1 MATMNENFFAELLS
15 PKAAKWSAG
24 VAFDRS
30 NGLPLDQWS
39 VFQTK
44 TAAEEYLSNSKAYP
58 GQVIAYAEADGSMT
72 ACVLSQNA
80 EGTALTLKQIG
91 IIPSGDAAT
100 IEVTADGKISIYG
113 FGDATT
119 GYLPRKGEDGKLEWV
134 PISAVVQGDG
144 NKITTLTSED
154 GSVTIT
160 KKTDTDTSLVYDLS
174 VTHPDM
180 PEYAVKKDERAEGA
194 TETTYHL
201 TKGGESVDV
210 AIVVPDAYNDTE
222 LAGRVTDLENNKA
235 DKSTTYTKTEV
246 DEAID
251 AAVEG
256 ILGEDVK
263 EAYNTLKEIQ
273 DLLEGTDGEAID
285 GLIEV
290 ADANKQAIEV
300 LNGDANTAGSVDA
313 KIAAAV
319 APLATTEAL
328 NGVKATAEAAQTAE
342 EVSEAINTALA
353 DYTDTETLNGL
364 LDDKVDDVDLAN
376 YYTKEEADDKY
387 AVATDVARDYATK
400 QEITD
405 AGYAVA
411 ETVNGELAKKLEK
424 VTIAHTSEDVAEGVT
439 YSEDGKTANVV
450 VDAYLKSE
458 VYTKGE
464 TDTAITNKIKEF
476 TGGESAA
483 DVLLALNDYKKANDT
498 EIYGATKVAEWT
510 DAEGK
515 YTPDYTKDS
524 RIDAN
529 HAATQANAQAINNI
543 AVLVGTIGEIS
554 TTTLAGK
561 IGALEAHDAAHAIE
575 FNELNGKVGQNT
587 QDIAKRALAENTYT
601 KGEVDA
607 LLVPL
612 ALAANV
618 YTKDE
623 ADGKFLT
630 KADYTPY
637 DDTAIKKLISDEA
650 ARADAEEKR
659 IVGLVADEAAR
670 ADAAEK
676 VNAKA
681 IADEVARADAEEKRI
696 VGLVEAEA
704 TRADKAEKANKAL
717 IDELD
722 VAVKANAGEI
732 TRVDNVLKAALEN
745 DGEGLDSIKEL
756 ADWINKHGT
765 AAEDMVKAIEK
776 NAADITNIYT
786 PAVGEEEASGLL
798 VEEVARIDGVLAG
811 HKTAI
816 ETTLP
821 SAIAKALEDAK
832 KYADD
837 QDAIALAAAK
847 KYTDDTMVKAD
858 GVTIENKEGTFGVK
872 AISTDLLVQGE
883 IELVLNGGNAALN

>member
-1 MATMNENFFAELLS
+1 MATMNESFFAELLS

-80 EGTALTLKQIG
+80 EGTALTLKPIG
-91 IIPSGDAAT
+91 IIPSGDAKT
-100 IEVTADGKISIYG
+100 IDVTADGQISIYG

-174 VTHPDM
+174 VTHPTV

-201 TKGGESVDV
+201 TKDGENVEV
-210 AIVVPDAYNDTE
+210 AIVVPDAYNDTA

-235 DKSTTYTKTEV
+235 DKSDTYTKTEV

-300 LNGDANTAGSVDA
+300 LNGDANTNGSVA
-313 KIAAAV
+313 KQIADAV

-342 EVSEAINTALA
+342 EVSAAITTALA
-353 DYTDTETLNGL
+353 DYTNTEALNGL
-364 LDDKVDDVDLAN
+364 LDGKVDNADLAN
-376 YYTKEEADDKY
+376 YHTKEEADGKY

-400 QEITD
+400 QEIAD

-424 VTIAHTSEDVAEGVT
+424 VTIAHTSEGVAEGVT

-450 VDAYLKSE
+450 VDAYLKNE

-483 DVLLALNDYKKANDT
+483 DVLIALNDYKKANDT

-510 DAEGK
+510 DSEGV

-529 HAATQANAQAINNI
+529 DAAIKVNAKAINDI
-543 AVLVGTIGEIS
+543 AVLVGSIGDGSE
-554 TTTLAGK
+554 TTLAGK

-575 FNELNGKVGQNT
+575 FGTLSGKVDQNIV
-587 QDIAKRALAENTYT
+587 DIAKKADKETTYT

-607 LLVPL
+607 LLIPL
-612 ALAANV
+612 ALAENV
-618 YTKDE
+618 YTKGE
-623 ADGKFLT
+623 ADNKFLA
-630 KADYTPY
+630 KADYAPY
-637 DDTAIKKLISDEA
+637 DDTAVKKLISDEVT
-650 ARADAEEKR
+650 RADTEEKR
-659 IVGLVADEAAR
+659 IVGLVADNTSAIEAIYKAGEGEAA
-670 ADAAEK
+670 ATGLLAEEIAR
-676 VNAKA
+676 AKA
-681 IADEVARADAEEKRI
+681 
-696 VGLVEAEA
+696 
-704 TRADKAEKANKAL
+704 AEKANADDIVEINAL
-717 IDELD
+717 LNTISDTDD
-722 VAVKANAGEI
+722 V
-732 TRVDNVLKAALEN
+732 TSL
-745 DGEGLDSIKEL
+745 KEL
-756 ADWINKHGT
+756 ALWVQEHET
-765 AAEDMVKAIEK
+765 EVLPVIEQQGK
-776 NAADITNIYT
+776 DI
-786 PAVGEEEASGLL
+786 
-798 VEEVARIDGVLAG
+798 D
-811 HKTAI
+811 
-816 ETTLP
+816 
-821 SAIAKALEDAK
+821 ALELKVNTGDKNVAT
-832 KYADD
+832 YVA
-837 QDAIALAAAK
+837 DAIAAIPMATATTLGFVKSAADVEGKVAVNK
-847 KYTDDTMVKAD
+847 VYVGTD
-858 GVTIENKEGTFGVK
+858 GVGEVK

-883 IELVLNGGNAALN
+883 LELILNGGNAALN

>member
-1 MATMNENFFAELLS
+1 MATMNESFFAELLS

-58 GQVIAYAEADGSMT
+58 GQVIAYAETDGSMT

-80 EGTALTLKQIG
+80 EGTALTLKPIG
-91 IIPSGDAAT
+91 IIPSGDAKT
-100 IEVTADGKISIYG
+100 IEVTADGQISIYG

-174 VTHPDM
+174 VTHPDV
-180 PEYAVKKDERAEGA
+180 PEYAIKKDERAEGA

-201 TKGGESVDV
+201 TKDGENVDV
-210 AIVVPDAYNDTE
+210 AIVVPDAYNDTA

-235 DKSTTYTKTEV
+235 DKSDTYTKTEV
-246 DEAID
+246 DDAID

-256 ILGEDVK
+256 ILGEGIE

-273 DLLEGTDGEAID
+273 DILEGTDGEKID

-300 LNGDANTAGSVDA
+300 LTGAETVEGSVA
-313 KIAAAV
+313 KQIADAV
-319 APLATTEAL
+319 APLATTSELERVEGIA
-328 NGVKATAEAAQTAE
+328 NNKQTAE
-342 EVSEAINTALA
+342 QVSSAISTALA
-353 DYTDTETLNGL
+353 DYTNTETLNGL
-364 LDDKVDDVDLAN
+364 LDGKVDDADLDN
-376 YYTKEEADDKY
+376 YYTKEESDDKY

-400 QEITD
+400 QEIAD

-411 ETVNGELAKKLEK
+411 ETVNAELDKKLEK
-424 VTIAHTSEDVAEGVT
+424 VTIAHTSENVSEGVT

-450 VDAYLKSE
+450 VDTYLKSE

-498 EIYGATKVAEWT
+498 EIYGAAKVAEWT
-510 DAEGK
+510 DDEGV

-529 HAATQANAQAINNI
+529 DAAIKVNAEAINNI
-543 AVLVGTIGEIS
+543 AVLVGTIGDGSE
-554 TTTLAGK
+554 TTLAGK
-561 IGALEAHDAAHAIE
+561 IGALEAHDAAHALE
-575 FNELNGKVGQNT
+575 YSTLSGKVDQNIV
-587 QDIAKRALAENTYT
+587 DIAKKADKETTYT

-612 ALAANV
+612 AIAANV
-618 YTKDE
+618 YSKTD
-623 ADGKFLT
+623 ADNKFLA

-637 DDTAIKKLISDEA
+637 DDTAVKKLISDEA
-650 ARADAEEKR
+650 VRADAEEKR
-659 IVGLVADEAAR
+659 IAGLVASEESRATGEEAR
-670 ADAAEK
+670 IEGLVTAE
-676 VNAKA
+676 AS
-681 IADEVARADAEEKRI
+681 RADAEEKRI
-696 VGLVEAEA
+696 AGLVSENAEA
-704 TRADKAEKANKAL
+704 IAG
-717 IDELD
+717 LD
-722 VAVKANAGEI
+722 A
-732 TRVDNVLKAALEN
+732 TLKAALEN
-745 DGEGLDSIKEL
+745 EGEGLDSIKEL
-756 ADWINKHGT
+756 AVWIEEH
-765 AAEDMVKAIEK
+765 ESEVLPVIEQQGK
-776 NAADITNIYT
+776 DITAIGNRVT
-786 PAVGEEEASGLL
+786 AVE
-798 VEEVARIDGVLAG
+798 
-811 HKTAI
+811 TAVN
-816 ETTLP
+816 TTLP
-821 SAIAKALEDAK
+821 GAITQALADAKA
-832 KYADD
+832 
-837 QDAIALAAAK
+837 
-847 KYTDDTMVKAD
+847 YTDEKMVKAD
-858 GVTIENKEGTFGVK
+858 DVSIQNTNGTFSVK
-872 AISTDLLVQGE
+872 AVSTDLLVQGNY
-883 IELVLNGGNAALN
+883 ELILNGGNANLTA

>member
-1 MATMNENFFAELLS
+1 MATMNESFFAELLS

-72 ACVLSQNA
+72 ACVLSQNT
-80 EGTALTLKQIG
+80 EGTALTLKPIG
-91 IIPSGDAAT
+91 IIPSGDAKT

-119 GYLPRKGEDGKLEWV
+119 GYLPRKAEDGTLEWV

-174 VTHPDM
+174 VTHPDI

-201 TKGGESVDV
+201 TKDGENVDV
-210 AIVVPDAYNDTE
+210 AIVVPDAYNDTA
-222 LAGRVTDLENNKA
+222 LASRVTDLENNKA
-235 DKSTTYTKTEV
+235 DKSDTYTKGEV
-246 DEAID
+246 DDAID
-251 AAVEG
+251 SAVEG

-273 DLLEGTDGEAID
+273 DILEGTDGEAID

-300 LNGDANTAGSVDA
+300 LNGAATVEGSVAKQIADA
-313 KIAAAV
+313 V
-319 APLATTEAL
+319 EPLATTSELERVEGIA
-328 NGVKATAEAAQTAE
+328 NSKQTAE
-342 EVSEAINTALA
+342 QVSSAISTALA
-353 DYTDTETLNGL
+353 DYTDTEALNGL
-364 LDDKVDDVDLAN
+364 LDGKVDDADLDN
-376 YYTKEEADDKY
+376 YYTKEESDGKY
-387 AVATDVARDYATK
+387 AVATEVARDYATK

-411 ETVNGELAKKLEK
+411 ETVNSELAKKLEK
-424 VTIAHTSEDVAEGVT
+424 VTIAHTSENVGEGVT
-439 YSEDGKTANVV
+439 YSEDGKTANIV
-450 VDAYLKSE
+450 VDSYTKSE
-458 VYTKGE
+458 SYTKGE
-464 TDTAITNKIKEF
+464 VDTAITNKIKEF

-510 DAEGK
+510 DAEGN

-529 HAATQANAQAINNI
+529 DAAIKVNAEAINNI
-543 AVLVGTIGEIS
+543 AVLVGTIGDGSE
-554 TTTLAGK
+554 TTLAGK

-575 FNELNGKVGQNT
+575 FSTLSGKVDQNIV
-587 QDIAKRALAENTYT
+587 DIAKKADKETTYT

-612 ALAANV
+612 APAANV

-623 ADGKFLT
+623 ADGKFLA

-637 DDTAIKKLISDEA
+637 DDTAVKKLISDETARADAEEKRIAGLVASEESRATGEEARIEGLVTAEA

-659 IVGLVADEAAR
+659 IAGLVGE
-670 ADAAEK
+670 
-676 VNAKA
+676 NATA
-681 IADEVARADAEEKRI
+681 IA
-696 VGLVEAEA
+696 
-704 TRADKAEKANKAL
+704 
-717 IDELD
+717 ELD
-722 VAVKANAGEI
+722 A
-732 TRVDNVLKAALEN
+732 TLKAALEN

-756 ADWINKHGT
+756 AVWIEEHDKEVLPVVNKNT
-765 AAEDMVKAIEK
+765 EDIAALTLRV
-776 NAADITNIYT
+776 AANET
-786 PAVGEEEASGLL
+786 AVGE
-798 VEEVARIDGVLAG
+798 
-811 HKTAI
+811 
-816 ETTLP
+816 TLP
-821 SAIAKALEDAK
+821 GAITQALADAKA
-832 KYADD
+832 
-837 QDAIALAAAK
+837 
-847 KYTDDTMVKAD
+847 YTDEKMVKAD
-858 GVTIENKEGTFGVK
+858 GVSIQNTDGTFSVK
-872 AISTDLLVQGE
+872 AVSTDLLVQGNY
-883 IELVLNGGNAALN
+883 ELILNGGNADLTA

>member
-1 MATMNENFFAELLS
+1 MATMNESFFAELLS

-80 EGTALTLKQIG
+80 EGTALTLKPIG
-91 IIPSGDAAT
+91 IIPSGDAKT
-100 IEVTADGKISIYG
+100 IDVTADGQISIYG

-144 NKITTLTSED
+144 NKITTLISED

-174 VTHPDM
+174 VTHPTV

-201 TKGGESVDV
+201 TKDGENVEV
-210 AIVVPDAYNDTE
+210 AIVVPDAYNDTA

-235 DKSTTYTKTEV
+235 DKSDTYTKTEV

-300 LNGDANTAGSVDA
+300 LNGDANTNGSVA
-313 KIAAAV
+313 KQIADAV

-342 EVSEAINTALA
+342 EVSAAITTALA
-353 DYTDTETLNGL
+353 DYTNTEALNGL
-364 LDDKVDDVDLAN
+364 LDGKVDNADLAN
-376 YYTKEEADDKY
+376 YHTKEEADGKY

-400 QEITD
+400 QEIAD

-424 VTIAHTSEDVAEGVT
+424 VTIAHTSEGVAEGVT

-450 VDAYLKSE
+450 VDAYLKNE

-483 DVLLALNDYKKANDT
+483 DVLIALNDYKKANDT

-510 DAEGK
+510 DSEGV

-529 HAATQANAQAINNI
+529 DAAIKVNAKAINDI
-543 AVLVGTIGEIS
+543 AVLVGSIGDGSE
-554 TTTLAGK
+554 TTLAGK

-575 FNELNGKVGQNT
+575 FGTLSGKVDQNIV
-587 QDIAKRALAENTYT
+587 DIAKKADKETTYT

-607 LLVPL
+607 LLIPL
-612 ALAANV
+612 ALAENV
-618 YTKDE
+618 YTKGE
-623 ADGKFLT
+623 ADNKFLA
-630 KADYTPY
+630 KADYAPY
-637 DDTAIKKLISDEA
+637 DDTAVKKLISDEV
-650 ARADAEEKR
+650 ARADTEEKR
-659 IVGLVADEAAR
+659 IVGLVADNTSAIEAIYKAGEGEAA
-670 ADAAEK
+670 ATGLLAEEIAR
-676 VNAKA
+676 AKA
-681 IADEVARADAEEKRI
+681 
-696 VGLVEAEA
+696 
-704 TRADKAEKANKAL
+704 AEKANADDIVEINTL
-717 IDELD
+717 LNTISDTDD
-722 VAVKANAGEI
+722 V
-732 TRVDNVLKAALEN
+732 TSL
-745 DGEGLDSIKEL
+745 KEL
-756 ADWINKHGT
+756 ALWVQEHET
-765 AAEDMVKAIEK
+765 EVLPVIEQQGK
-776 NAADITNIYT
+776 DI
-786 PAVGEEEASGLL
+786 
-798 VEEVARIDGVLAG
+798 D
-811 HKTAI
+811 
-816 ETTLP
+816 
-821 SAIAKALEDAK
+821 ALELKVNTGDKNVAT
-832 KYADD
+832 YVA
-837 QDAIALAAAK
+837 DAIAAIPMATATTLGL
-847 KYTDDTMVKAD
+847 VKSAVDVEGKVVVNKVYVGTD
-858 GVTIENKEGTFGVK
+858 GVGEVK

-883 IELVLNGGNAALN
+883 FDLILNGGNASLN

>member
-1 MATMNENFFAELLS
+1 MATMNESFFAELLS

-80 EGTALTLKQIG
+80 EGTALTLKPIG
-91 IIPSGDAAT
+91 IIPSGDAKT
-100 IEVTADGKISIYG
+100 IDVTADGQISIYG

-174 VTHPDM
+174 VTHPTV

-201 TKGGESVDV
+201 TKDGENVEV
-210 AIVVPDAYNDTE
+210 AIVVPDAYNDTA

-235 DKSTTYTKTEV
+235 DKSDTYTKTEV

-273 DLLEGTDGEAID
+273 DILEGTDGEAID

-300 LNGDANTAGSVDA
+300 LNGADTVEGSVA
-313 KIAAAV
+313 KQIADAV
-319 APLATTEAL
+319 APLATTDELQRVEGIA
-328 NGVKATAEAAQTAE
+328 NNKQTAE
-342 EVSEAINTALA
+342 QVNTAIATALA
-353 DYTDTETLNGL
+353 DYTDTEALNVL
-364 LDDKVDDVDLAN
+364 LDGKVDDADLAN
-376 YYTKEEADDKY
+376 YYTKEEADGKY

-400 QEITD
+400 QEIAD

-411 ETVNGELAKKLEK
+411 EIVNGELAKKLEK
-424 VTIAHTSEDVAEGVT
+424 VTIAHTSENVSEGVT

-483 DVLLALNDYKKANDT
+483 DVLIALNDYKKANDT

-510 DAEGK
+510 DSDGV

-529 HAATQANAQAINNI
+529 DAAIKVNAKAINDI
-543 AVLVGTIGEIS
+543 AVLVGSIGDGSE
-554 TTTLAGK
+554 TTLAGK

-575 FNELNGKVGQNT
+575 FSTLSGKVDQNIV
-587 QDIAKRALAENTYT
+587 DIAKKADKETTYT

-607 LLVPL
+607 LLIPL
-612 ALAANV
+612 ALAENV
-618 YTKDE
+618 YTKGE
-623 ADGKFLT
+623 ADNKFLA

-637 DDTAIKKLISDEA
+637 DDTAVKKLISDEVT
-650 ARADAEEKR
+650 RADTEEKR
-659 IVGLVADEAAR
+659 IVGLVADNTSAIEAIYKAGEGEAA
-670 ADAAEK
+670 ATGLLAEEIAR
-676 VNAKA
+676 AKA
-681 IADEVARADAEEKRI
+681 
-696 VGLVEAEA
+696 
-704 TRADKAEKANKAL
+704 AEKANADDIVEINAL
-717 IDELD
+717 LNTISDTDD
-722 VAVKANAGEI
+722 V
-732 TRVDNVLKAALEN
+732 TSL
-745 DGEGLDSIKEL
+745 KEL
-756 ADWINKHGT
+756 ALWVQEHET
-765 AAEDMVKAIEK
+765 EVLPVIEQQGK
-776 NAADITNIYT
+776 DI
-786 PAVGEEEASGLL
+786 
-798 VEEVARIDGVLAG
+798 D
-811 HKTAI
+811 
-816 ETTLP
+816 
-821 SAIAKALEDAK
+821 ALELKVNTGDKNVAT
-832 KYADD
+832 YVA
-837 QDAIALAAAK
+837 DAIAAIPMATATTLGLVKSAADVEGKVAVNK
-847 KYTDDTMVKAD
+847 VYVGTD
-858 GVTIENKEGTFGVK
+858 GVGEVK

-883 IELVLNGGNAALN
+883 LELILNGGNASLN

>member
-1 MATMNENFFAELLS
+1 MATMNESFFAELLS

-72 ACVLSQNA
+72 ACVLSQNT
-80 EGTALTLKQIG
+80 EGTALTLKPIG
-91 IIPSGDAAT
+91 IIPSGDAKT
-100 IEVTADGKISIYG
+100 IDVTADGQISIYG

-154 GSVTIT
+154 GSVVIT

-174 VTHPDM
+174 VTHPTM
-180 PEYAVKKDERAEGA
+180 PEYAVKKDERVEGA

-201 TKGGESVDV
+201 TKDGENVEV
-210 AIVVPDAYNDTE
+210 AIVVPDAYDDTA
-222 LAGRVTDLENNKA
+222 LTGRVKAVEDNKA

-273 DLLEGTDGEAID
+273 DLLEGTDGETID

-300 LNGDANTAGSVDA
+300 LNGADTVEGSVA
-313 KIAAAV
+313 KQIADAV
-319 APLATTEAL
+319 APLATT
-328 NGVKATAEAAQTAE
+328 AELQRVEGIANNKQTAE
-342 EVSEAINTALA
+342 QVNTAIATALA
-353 DYTDTETLNGL
+353 DYTDTEALNGL
-364 LDDKVDDVDLAN
+364 LDGKVDDTDLAN
-376 YYTKEEADDKY
+376 YYTKEEADGKY

-400 QEITD
+400 QEIAD

-424 VTIAHTSEDVAEGVT
+424 VTIAHTSEGVVEGVT

-498 EIYGATKVAEWT
+498 EVYGAAKVAEWT
-510 DAEGK
+510 DEEGK

-529 HAATQANAQAINNI
+529 DAAIKVNAKAINDI
-543 AVLVGTIGEIS
+543 AVLVGTIGETS

-612 ALAANV
+612 AVAENVYNKSEVYNKNETYAKSEV
-618 YTKDE
+618 YTKSETDAE
-623 ADGKFLT
+623 IKKVADDL
-630 KADYTPY
+630 AEIDLTPY
-637 DDTAIKKLISDEA
+637 
-650 ARADAEEKR
+650 
-659 IVGLVADEAAR
+659 
-670 ADAAEK
+670 
-676 VNAKA
+676 
-681 IADEVARADAEEKRI
+681 
-696 VGLVEAEA
+696 A
-704 TRADKAEKANKAL
+704 TNE
-717 IDELD
+717 
-722 VAVKANAGEI
+722 
-732 TRVDNVLKAALEN
+732 RVDTIYKVE
-745 DGEGLDSIKEL
+745 GETKS
-756 ADWINKHGT
+756 
-765 AAEDMVKAIEK
+765 
-776 NAADITNIYT
+776 
-786 PAVGEEEASGLL
+786 
-798 VEEVARIDGVLAG
+798 GVLADALVEIATN
-811 HKTAI
+811 KTAI
-816 ETTLP
+816 ALLNDAADKEGSVKHTVATELAKIISDTDADIDTLNE
-821 SAIAKALEDAK
+821 IAAWIINDQTGAAKMANDIAALNTKVDTGDK
-832 KYADD
+832 KVSEYVA
-837 QDAIALAAAK
+837 AEIAAAAYALPGATAEK
-847 KYTDDTMVKAD
+847 LGGIKSAAD
-858 GVTIENKEGTFGVK
+858 VEGKVVANKVYVDASTNIGEVK

-883 IELVLNGGNAALN
+883 FDLILNGGNASLN